1 MEIFL
6 VIIAIGLVCM
16 FLSYAIAKTPLSAV
30 IGFLL
35 GPLGVLIACFLPKGP
50 VSAPAPAEP
59 APPPEAPVKR
69 EPAQPLGPQDS
80 SKWTGRQ

>member
-1 MEIFL
+1 MEIF
-6 VIIAIGLVCM
+6 IIAIAIGLVCM

-50 VSAPAPAEP
+50 VTVSTETDDVSPDVLAN
-59 APPPEAPVKR
+59 R
-69 EPAQPLGPQDS
+69 EPVPPLGPQDS
-80 SKWTGRQ
+80 SKWTGRK

>member
-6 VIIAIGLVCM
+6 AVIVIGLVCM

-35 GPLGVLIACFLPKGP
+35 GPLGVLIACFLPKRP
-50 VSAPAPAEP
+50 APAPASAE
-59 APPPEAPVKR
+59 AAPPEAPVKQ

-80 SKWTGRQ
+80 SKWTGR

>member
-6 VIIAIGLVCM
+6 IAIAIGLTCM
-16 FLSYAIAKTPLSAV
+16 LLSYAIAKTPLSAV

-50 VSAPAPAEP
+50 APAPVDAS
-59 APPPEAPVKR
+59 PPEEPVKR
-69 EPAQPLGPQDS
+69 EPAPPLGPQDS
-80 SKWTGRQ
+80 SKWTGRK

>member
-6 VIIAIGLVCM
+6 IAIAIGLVCM

-50 VSAPAPAEP
+50 VTAPAETV
-59 APPPEAPVKR
+59 APEEPVKQ
-69 EPAQPLGPQDS
+69 EPSAPLGPQDS
-80 SKWTGRQ
+80 SKWTGRK

>member
-6 VIIAIGLVCM
+6 IVIVVGLVCM

-50 VSAPAPAEP
+50 APSPAETAASEVPAKGEP
-59 APPPEAPVKR
+59 AP
-69 EPAQPLGPQDS
+69 PLGPQDS
-80 SKWTGRQ
+80 SKWTGRK